1 MKFLSR
7 LSLSQIG
14 TLKNATGSSE
24 RGQRFKIV
32 YQPPVG
38 IGLAGAK
45 TNKEN
50 YHRDS
55 DAKVEVIK
63 L

>member
-1 MKFLSR
+1 MP
-7 LSLSQIG
+7 QIG

-50 YHRDS
+50 YHHDS